1 MPDFICIS
9 ETRLKDKKIKWQSK
23 LVNLP
28 DYKLHYNNSKTNAG
42 GVAIYVH
49 ENIKNFEAK
58 PELKL
63 DVSDCESLFIEVK
76 FDKSKP
82 DSKSSNTKKS
92 VLIGCVY
99 RHPRWATSLFIDRLC
114 EKLAIYSEKNIPIV
128 LVGDYNLNVL
138 DTTCNRVRNYI
149 NMISSNGCRN
159 MVDIPTCFSET
170 SRTCLDHVITNMD
183 TENIVHGVLDD
194 SPTNHLPVFAILKSI
209 TDPSI
214 KKHVEKNEVKWR
226 FIDDQKKEKFLNV
239 LDDKFSKID
248 LNQHPENIIIDLTQ
262 KTQDTIDLCFPLKS
276 KSNRAKKRSLTP
288 WYDTDIFKDEKKQ
301 SSLFRRFIK
310 SQKVEDHKAY
320 KVFRKKLSKKKY
332 KAKRAYFHNLLND
345 AKNSKDRRATWE
357 VINKAF
363 GKSKKKRVYPQ
374 KVQVGI

>member
-1 MPDFICIS
+1 MLQKITCNLCEQRCRKKQKYQQCCKCKKFTHQKCTNISPRQFSYKTDPQGQNPFVCELCTVQSPTSISSYHASTAATQNNTSQESNSYTYQNISSLNSELKSEGDILVLHINIVSLVANFDEVKSLISQTKFMPDFICIS
-9 ETRLKDKKIKWQSK
+9 EIRLKDKKIKWQSK

-138 DTTCNRVRNYI
+138 DTTCNRVRN
-149 NMISSNGCRN
+149 
-159 MVDIPTCFSET
+159 
-170 SRTCLDHVITNMD
+170 
-183 TENIVHGVLDD
+183 
-194 SPTNHLPVFAILKSI
+194 
-209 TDPSI
+209 
-214 KKHVEKNEVKWR
+214 
-226 FIDDQKKEKFLNV
+226 
-239 LDDKFSKID
+239 
-248 LNQHPENIIIDLTQ
+248 
-262 KTQDTIDLCFPLKS
+262 
-276 KSNRAKKRSLTP
+276 
-288 WYDTDIFKDEKKQ
+288 
-301 SSLFRRFIK
+301 
-310 SQKVEDHKAY
+310 
-320 KVFRKKLSKKKY
+320 
-332 KAKRAYFHNLLND
+332 
-345 AKNSKDRRATWE
+345 
-357 VINKAF
+357 
-363 GKSKKKRVYPQ
+363 
-374 KVQVGI
+374 